1 MERVKEIEKIINAW
15 KLAES
20 ANVPEIVGEGN
31 IFDKIQGELADSL
44 MSMAGEDGSDYQES
58 STYSLLNSSIPPK
71 NFAEF
76 IDKYGRREE
85 DRKMESDLRDCIN
98 ELCRKCGTYQGEY
111 LGHCDGC
118 RWKKEKDRLYGRA

>member
-58 STYSLLNSSIPPK
+58 STYLLLNSSIPPK

-85 DRKMESDLRDCIN
+85 DRKMESDLHDCIN
-98 ELCRKCGTYQGEY
+98 ELCMKCGRYHDEH
-111 LGHCDGC
+111 LGSCDGC
-118 RWKKEKDRLYGRA
+118 RWKKEKDKLYGRT